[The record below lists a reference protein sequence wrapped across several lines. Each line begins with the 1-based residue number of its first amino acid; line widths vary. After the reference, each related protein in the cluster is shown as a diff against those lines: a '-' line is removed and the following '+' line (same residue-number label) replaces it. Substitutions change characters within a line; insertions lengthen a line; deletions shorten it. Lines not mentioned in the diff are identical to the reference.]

1 MLSEQVPYY
10 IIDLL
15 QQSPSVDIR
24 GLGRFEAI
32 FHPAVVDAGEAKIRP
47 PSLKPDFQERQIDQ
61 HQLLSAYI
69 TYVSGASPGI
79 ADQAIDDFVS
89 KVQHETITNGQY
101 AIDQFG
107 TFTRSES
114 NSIRFTPD
122 WDAFNLSFRG
132 LDVIDLQERKEVPQE
147 ITPPLV
153 TPPLV
158 TPPVLTP
165 TSVEIDSTVIPK
177 SEETDKVIP
186 LPEIRPVQ
194 PSTSSPI
201 DENTSR
207 LWWIILVSALLLITV
222 LCAYLAWDIISNR
235 KRLNELASIYTYT
248 DTIPGQPLNDTAQ
261 IIDSTALEVQPLPT
275 DTQSAPSV
283 KEEPKVTPPPVE
295 EKPVD
300 DGTYCYVVVGA
311 FADPANVVRMEERL
325 SSMGYTSEQLKGRT
339 ITRVGIRTSCDKE
352 TLQRVLSEARAS
364 INPESWIY

>member
-32 FHPAVVDAGEAKIRP
+32 FHPAVVDTGSAKIKP
-47 PSLKPDFQERQIDQ
+47 PSLRPDFHEREIDQ

-69 TYVSGASPGI
+69 SYVCGASPGI

-114 NSIRFTPD
+114 NGIRFTPD

-132 LDVIDLQERKEVPQE
+132 LDVIDLQEKKEVPQE
-147 ITPPLV
+147 IITTPV
-153 TPPLV
+153 MTPI
-158 TPPVLTP
+158 PVETEPVAITEPDESEKGIALP
-165 TSVEIDSTVIPK
+165 DIQPVE
-177 SEETDKVIP
+177 
-186 LPEIRPVQ
+186 
-194 PSTSSPI
+194 PSTKPAI

-207 LWWIILVSALLLITV
+207 LWWIILISALLLITV

-235 KRLNELASIYTYT
+235 KRLNDLASIYTHT
-248 DTIPGQPLNDTAQ
+248 DTIPKQQIPDSAQ
-261 IIDSTALEVQPLPT
+261 ITDSVSPEVKTPPT
-275 DTQSAPSV
+275 DTQAAPPV
-283 KEEPKVTPPPVE
+283 KEVPKVITPPVE

-300 DGTYCYVVVGA
+300 DGTFCYVVVGA

-339 ITRVGIRTSCDKE
+339 ITRVAIRTSCDKD